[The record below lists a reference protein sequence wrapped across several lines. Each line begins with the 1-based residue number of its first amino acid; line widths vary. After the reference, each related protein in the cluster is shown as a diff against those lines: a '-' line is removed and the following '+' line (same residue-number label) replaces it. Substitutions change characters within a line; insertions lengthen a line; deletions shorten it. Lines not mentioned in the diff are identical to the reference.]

1 MMRSFALTGSVAAG
15 KSTVGALFREWGAT
29 VIDMDVL
36 VRELQRKG
44 EPIFNAI
51 VAAFGPEVLDF
62 HGELDRRSLR
72 RRILAD
78 PDERHRLEAIVHPAV
93 EARRRE
99 LLAAARARGDLI
111 VIADIP
117 LLFEA
122 GNPSAYDG
130 VIVVDAPVA
139 VRRQRLMEHR
149 GFDANEAD
157 LLIATQMPAEKKR
170 ARARWI
176 IDNDG
181 DRDKLL
187 RRTREVWRELQ
198 H

>member
-44 EPIFNAI
+44 EPVFDAI
-51 VAAFGPEVLDF
+51 VTAFGPEVLDR
-62 HGELDRRSLR
+62 HGELDRRALR
-72 RRILAD
+72 RRILASSD
-78 PDERHRLEAIVHPAV
+78 ARRRLEAIVHPAV
-93 EARRRE
+93 ELRRRE

-111 VIADIP
+111 VITDVP

-122 GNPSAYDG
+122 GDPSAYDG
-130 VIVVDAPVA
+130 VIVVDAPA
-139 VRRQRLMEHR
+139 DVRRRRLMEHR
-149 GFDANEAD
+149 GFDDREAD
-157 LLIATQMPAEKKR
+157 MLIAAQLPADQKR
-170 ARARWI
+170 ARATWI

-181 DRDKLL
+181 DRERLTH
-187 RRTREVWRELQ
+187 RAREVWKALE